1 MLHSTSNVHSGMD
14 TATRS
19 KGEEDRNVW
28 MTTEDKQERI
38 HPSIHPFIH
47 PLFTHIFQ
55 CMYYSIHT
63 TEPGTFFITIIIHD
77 TSHHPLASKYDSE
90 AEDE

>member
-38 HPSIHPFIH
+38 HPSIHP
-47 PLFTHIFQ
+47 
-55 CMYYSIHT
+55 SIHSS
-63 TEPGTFFITIIIHD
+63 IIHAHIHMYVLFD
-77 TSHHPLASKYDSE
+77 SH
-90 AEDE
+90 